1 MSEYQYYEFQ
11 VIDRPMTAEEQ
22 AYANSLSSR
31 ADVSAWHA
39 SYVYHYGSFRAEP
52 IALLTKQFDMFL
64 YVANWGSKRLA
75 FRLPRTAVDYGHFR
89 SYYMLEGISITTTDD
104 YVVVD
109 ISINEEEGLGWID
122 GEGNLDRL
130 LPLRE
135 DLLRG
140 DVRVLY
146 LAWLAAAPHADLWD
160 EDFSDQD
167 DDEEADPDDSLLE
180 PPVPPGLAQLS
191 GPLQA
196 FVEFFDIDPDLV
208 AAAAEQSPPFQ
219 APDDRWEE
227 WVTRLPDVERNEFLV
242 RVARGEPGVALT
254 LARRLR
260 ELGQGKKTD
269 QPAEGAPRRTYSAL
283 LATAQRYREQ
293 REARKRAEAEQARR
307 QRLEAL
313 ARREPEAW
321 TQVKTLIDRKTAK
334 SYDEAVGLLVELR
347 NLADYGGHR
356 SRFDDQFK
364 TILAEVAR
372 RPAMLSRIE
381 QAGLV

>member
-11 VIDRPMTAEEQ
+11 TIDRPMTAEEQ

-39 SYVYHYGSFRAEP
+39 SYVYHYSSFRAEP

-64 YVANWGSKRLA
+64 YVANWGTKRLA

-89 SYYMLEGISITTTDD
+89 SYYMLEGISITTTED

-140 DVRVLY
+140 DMRVLY

-160 EDFSDQD
+160 EDFADQD
-167 DDEEADPDDSLLE
+167 DEEEADPDDSLLE

-196 FVEFFDIDPDLV
+196 FIEFFDIDPDLV

-227 WVTRLPDVERNEFLV
+227 WVARLHEVERNEFLV

-260 ELGQGKKTD
+260 ELGNEKTT
-269 QPAEGAPRRTYSAL
+269 GAPADAAQRRTYGAL
-283 LATAQRYREQ
+283 LTTAERYREQ
-293 REARKRAEAEQARR
+293 REARKREEAEQARR

-321 TQVKTLIDRKTAK
+321 TQVKMLIDRKTGK
-334 SYDEAVGLLVELR
+334 SYDEAVGLLAELR

-356 SRFDDQFK
+356 ARFDDPVK
-364 TILAEVAR
+364 TIPVEGGR
-372 RPAMLSRIE
+372 PPAMLSRVKDE
-381 QAGLV
+381 GVG